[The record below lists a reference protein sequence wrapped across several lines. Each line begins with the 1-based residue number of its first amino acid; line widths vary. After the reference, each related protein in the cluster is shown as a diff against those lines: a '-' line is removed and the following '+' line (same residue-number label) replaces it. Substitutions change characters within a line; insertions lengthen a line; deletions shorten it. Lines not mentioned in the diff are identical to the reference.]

1 MKISTLLIALGLVI
15 TTACTNETANEA
27 EIGQAELI
35 ATVDGYSISA
45 AMFSFYARSR
55 AQKDIP
61 DLSPEEHEQLLDEL
75 IQLVLLSNAA
85 EAGGLAADTDFAAE
99 LEILQL
105 QTIARRQIGAELER
119 DPVTEAELRQAY
131 EENLDQL
138 AGVQYK
144 ARHILVD
151 AESDAQNLIAE
162 LQQGADFQ
170 ELARTHS
177 TGPSGPDGGDLGW
190 FSADRMVA
198 PFATAVRT
206 MEVGTYT
213 TQPVQTRFG
222 WHVILLEEKSDAVAP
237 SLDAVRNDVTNMAEQ
252 QKVESYLER
261 LRANAVIDLGPNSPM

>member
-1 MKISTLLIALGLVI
+1 MKIRAPILALGLI
-15 TTACTNETANEA
+15 IATACTNDAADDASAND
-27 EIGQAELI
+27 AELI
-35 ATVDGYSISA
+35 ATIDGYAISS

-61 DLSPEEHEQLLDEL
+61 DLTPEEYEQLLDEL

-85 EAGGLAADTDFAAE
+85 KTGGLVADDEFAAE
-99 LEILQL
+99 LELLQL
-105 QTIARRQIGAELER
+105 QTIARRQISAELER

-131 EENLDQL
+131 EENLEQL

-170 ELARTHS
+170 ELARAHS

-198 PFATAVRT
+198 PFATAVRA
-206 MEVGTYT
+206 MEVGSYT

-222 WHVILLEEKSDAVAP
+222 WHVILLEDKSDAVAP
-237 SLDAVRNDVTNMAEQ
+237 GLDAVRTDVTNMAEQ

-261 LRANAVIDLGPNSPM
+261 LRNNAMIDPGAN